1 MKRRNKRAVA
11 RRRLVDQPA
20 LDQRT
25 RGRLALELECLA
37 LLGRLARALRLRA
50 VPVRHRLLRR
60 RQVVQAGAVG
70 LTGRRSC
77 SLSKAP
83 R

>member
-1 MKRRNKRAVA
+1 
-11 RRRLVDQPA
+11 LVVQPA

-25 RGRLALELECLA
+25 RGRLALECLA

-50 VPVRHRLLRR
+50 VPVRHRLLSR

-77 SLSKAP
+77 SLSKVP